1 MLHVQHNYENALTL
15 YILVEDMYH
24 KISRNDLYRPIL
36 INMVFYVTHTNQIN

>member
-24 KISRNDLYRPIL
+24 KISRNDLGRLLVI
-36 INMVFYVTHTNQIN
+36 